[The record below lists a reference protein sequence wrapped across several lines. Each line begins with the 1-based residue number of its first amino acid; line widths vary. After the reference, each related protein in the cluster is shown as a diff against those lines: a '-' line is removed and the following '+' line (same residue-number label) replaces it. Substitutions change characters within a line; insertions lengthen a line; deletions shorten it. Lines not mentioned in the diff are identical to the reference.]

1 MGLSGGTAI
10 AAPKYAGIGEIADD
24 TPDAGVVPFLAR
36 PGPVALI
43 IQVGGD
49 PLGPVALMHVFV
61 KDNPH
66 DGGLDLVDG

>member
-43 IQVGGD
+43 IQVG
-49 PLGPVALMHVFV
+49 AIR
-61 KDNPH
+61 
-66 DGGLDLVDG
+66 